1 MVVSVPDTPLG
12 AAERLMPLA
21 TVSVIMPVKNGALY
35 IAEAIGSA
43 LAQGDAV
50 VQLIVV
56 DDASTDGTRAVVAGM
71 TDPRIVVVPNH
82 SRGLPAG
89 RNTGA
94 AIAAGE
100 WLLFLDSDDRL
111 RPGALGALIAGTA
124 AHPDAAVIYGDYE
137 RIDAAG
143 RLIGARGIMR
153 GRRKPTGDVLAAILA
168 GNFMVVGTQIVRHAA
183 YRTAGG
189 FDETLGYCEDWHFWC
204 RVAALAPFAHL
215 AGLHVLDYRIHSA
228 SMMHARPRPFRDL
241 LPAIEAVFADGRIV
255 GRLAAADR
263 AALRQAAEASMMTY
277 VATEA
282 IRLRAYRTAAR
293 SAAQAIAHRPGG
305 APKVLAKVLGTF
317 AGL

>member
-1 MVVSVPDTPLG
+1 
-12 AAERLMPLA
+12 MPHA
-21 TVSVIMPVKNGALY
+21 TVSVIMPVKNGARY

-43 LAQGDAV
+43 LGQGDAV

-56 DDASTDGTRAVVAGM
+56 DDASTDGTVAVVETLA
-71 TDPRIVVVPNH
+71 DPRIVVAPNR

-94 AIAAGE
+94 ALATGD

-111 RPGALGALIAGTA
+111 RPGALAALIAGGA
-124 AHPDAAVIYGDYE
+124 AHPDAAVVYGDYD

-143 RLIGARGIMR
+143 RPIGARGVMR
-153 GRRKPTGDVLAAILA
+153 GRRKPTGDVLAAMLA
-168 GNFMVVGTQIVRHAA
+168 GNFMVVGAQIVRHDA
-183 YRTAGG
+183 YRAAGG

-204 RVAALAPFAHL
+204 RVAAFAPFAHL
-215 AGLHVLDYRIHSA
+215 SGLHVLDYRIHAA
-228 SMMHARPRPFRDL
+228 SMMHATPRPFRDL
-241 LPAIEAVFADGRIV
+241 LPAIEAVFADERIV
-255 GRLAAADR
+255 GRLPAAAR
-263 AALRQAAEASMMTY
+263 AALREAAEASMMTY

-293 SAAQAIAHRPGG
+293 SAARAIAHRPAG
-305 APKVLAKVLGTF
+305 APRVLAKVIGTF